1 MANAVNIKPIDK
13 NNCDF
18 SGWVTVANVKC
29 KDGRVILPDAFKHCD
44 GETVPLVW
52 NHGHGT
58 PSDVLGRVLLE
69 NRKNGVY
76 GYADFNNNQ
85 SAQDAKGCLLHGDIG
100 SLSIW
105 ANELIQKGR
114 DVFHGT
120 IQEVSLVLKGANPKA
135 KIDVVAAHGENQSP
149 SFYFVMA
156 DGSCKFHIA
165 HSDEASEDDDV
176 AYIDEDFVED
186 DSEEETEDAD
196 EETEDVTE
204 EDSEDTE
211 DSEEADDSEDSEKEY
226 EEDPDDIQHSAD
238 GEKTMKV
245 EEEKSYDI
253 EDIILSMTDEQRSA
267 VITLINAIK
276 EQSKGNLK
284 HSDDEPDTI
293 STDKNKKRVIDV
305 LKTLND
311 KQKAVVYVILQKLQ
325 ESFKDNDEEDDKE
338 EEIQHSFYEGED
350 DMKTNSFEA
359 DANPVV
365 TRDIAGLIQ
374 AAIDDRDS
382 FDKFSKAV
390 IAHSAEFGY
399 DEDNLEA
406 GGELM
411 HAYPTNDAGQ
421 TVTYGISN
429 VEYMFPQARAISDTP
444 ILVNNN
450 VEYVDDFKR
459 AAHATPFAKVK
470 TIAADITEDE
480 ARAKGYITGTQKLA
494 EVFPLLTRETGPQ
507 TVYKLQKFDNDTL
520 IDLAGN
526 AAVMIPFIKNEM
538 DIKLDEEVV
547 NASLVGDGR
556 AINDP
561 YKIKEDKIRPIATDS
576 DFYTIP
582 VVVEFTSE
590 MTDSQKAMAIE
601 DAAVRARKTY
611 RGAGNPTFYITN
623 ENLTNMILR
632 RDTIGRRVYTT
643 EAELAAAM
651 RVKKLVECYALEGKT
666 KNITVGTGNEATQV
680 EVKLEGIIVNPID
693 YNYGTDQGGKKKFM
707 DGFDIDFNQQKYLL
721 ETRLSGALVTPH
733 SAIAIWSRVTD

>member
-76 GYADFNNNQ
+76 GYADFNNNR

-165 HSDEASEDDDV
+165 HSDESSEDDDV

-186 DSEEETEDAD
+186 DSEEETENTDETE
-196 EETEDVTE
+196 EETDKSEDVAE
-204 EDSEDTE
+204 EETD
-211 DSEEADDSEDSEKEY
+211 EEADDSEDSEEEY
-226 EEDPDDIQHSAD
+226 EEDPDDIQHSAE
-238 GEKTMKV
+238 EKVSDSVDKILKTLTNEQSAALVTLLALV
-245 EEEKSYDI
+245 EEG
-253 EDIILSMTDEQRSA
+253 R
-267 VITLINAIK
+267 
-276 EQSKGNLK
+276 
-284 HSDDEPDTI
+284 
-293 STDKNKKRVIDV
+293 KNKKSKAISHSDIDDEDQDEDDENKEATEKLFKV
-305 LKTLND
+305 LNSFND
-311 KQKAVVYVILQKLQ
+311 DQKAAAAILLDAVAKNGL
-325 ESFKDNDEEDDKE
+325 EEDDDK

-429 VEYMFPQARAISDTP
+429 VEYMFPQARSISDTP

-470 TIAADITEDE
+470 TVAADITEDE
-480 ARAKGYITGTQKLA
+480 ARAKGYITGTQKIA

-526 AAVMIPFIKNEM
+526 AAVMIPFVKNEM

-556 AINDP
+556 VINDP

-590 MTDSQKAMAIE
+590 MTDSQKALAIE